1 MPYAVCPEFSAGAG
15 VRLDPVSLRLFV
27 RIVETGSIAA
37 AAEREHIAASAVS
50 RRISDLEGQLK
61 TALLQRT
68 NKGVEATAAGL
79 ALLSLARNVLHSLD
93 DIAVQ
98 MGEYAAGLRGHVRV
112 AANLSSITQF
122 LPGEMKGFMAQHPQV
137 QLHLEEMIS
146 TRVTK
151 AVFENQAD
159 VGIFAHVPYGEEVET
174 FPYHTDRLVLIVPRE
189 HPLAA
194 GGPVRLRDTLAYDY
208 VGLHTGS
215 AINLQLVKAATELE
229 RTVSMRIQVTSYE
242 ALCLMVESGIGIG
255 LLPAA
260 VAGRYADVLAIQCV
274 DLDEAWAERVLKLC
288 VRSYAALPVAAR
300 LLVDHLRQPDE

>member
-1 MPYAVCPEFSAGAG
+1 M
-15 VRLDPVSLRLFV
+15 RLDPVSLRLFV
-27 RIVETGSIAA
+27 RIVESGSIAA

-50 RRISDLEGQLK
+50 RRISELEGALN

-68 NKGVEATAAGL
+68 NKGVAATAAGL

-93 DIAVQ
+93 EIAVQ
-98 MGEYAAGLRGHVRV
+98 MSDYAAGLRGHVRV

-122 LPGEMKGFMAQHPQV
+122 LPGEIKHFIALHPQV
-137 QLHLEEMIS
+137 QIHLEEMIS

-159 VGIFAHVPYGEEVET
+159 IGIFAHVPYGQEVET
-174 FPYHTDRLVLIVPRE
+174 FPYHTDRLVLIVPRD
-189 HPLAA
+189 HPLAGSA
-194 GGPVRLRDTLAYDY
+194 GVRLADTLAYDF

-215 AINLQLVKAATELE
+215 AINLQLVKAATDLE

-255 LLPAA
+255 LLPEA
-260 VAGRYADVLAIQCV
+260 VARRYADVLAIV
-274 DLDEAWAERVLKLC
+274 PVGLAEPWAERVLKLC

-300 LLVDHLRQPDE
+300 LLVDHLRQKA

>member
-1 MPYAVCPEFSAGAG
+1 M
-15 VRLDPVSLRLFV
+15 RLDPVSLRLFV
-27 RIVETGSIAA
+27 RIVESGSIAA

-50 RRISDLEGQLK
+50 RRISELEDALN

-68 NKGVEATAAGL
+68 NKGVAATAAGL

-93 DIAVQ
+93 EIAVQ
-98 MGEYAAGLRGHVRV
+98 MSDYAAGLRGHVRV

-122 LPGEMKGFMAQHPQV
+122 LPGEIKHFIALHPQV
-137 QLHLEEMIS
+137 QIHLEEMIS

-159 VGIFAHVPYGEEVET
+159 IGIFAHVPYGQEVET
-174 FPYHTDRLVLIVPRE
+174 FPYHSDRLVLIVPRD
-189 HPLAA
+189 HPLAGSA
-194 GGPVRLRDTLAYDY
+194 GVRLADTLAYDF

-215 AINLQLVKAATELE
+215 AINLQLVKAATDLE

-255 LLPAA
+255 LLPEA
-260 VAGRYADVLAIQCV
+260 VARRYADVLAIV
-274 DLDEAWAERVLKLC
+274 PVGLAEPWAERVLKLC

-300 LLVDHLRQPDE
+300 LLVDHLRQKA

>member
-1 MPYAVCPEFSAGAG
+1 M
-15 VRLDPVSLRLFV
+15 RLDPVSLRLFV
-27 RIVETGSIAA
+27 RIVESGSIAA

-50 RRISDLEGQLK
+50 RRISELEGALN

-68 NKGVEATAAGL
+68 NKGVAATAAGL

-93 DIAVQ
+93 EIAVQ
-98 MGEYAAGLRGHVRV
+98 MSDYAAGLRGHVRV

-122 LPGEMKGFMAQHPQV
+122 LPGEIKRFIALHPQV
-137 QLHLEEMIS
+137 QIHLEEMIS

-159 VGIFAHVPYGEEVET
+159 IGIFAHVPYGQEVET
-174 FPYHTDRLVLIVPRE
+174 FPYHSDRLVLIVPRD
-189 HPLAA
+189 HPLAGSA
-194 GGPVRLRDTLAYDY
+194 GLRLADTLAYDF

-215 AINLQLVKAATELE
+215 AINLQLVKAATDLE

-255 LLPAA
+255 LLPEA
-260 VAGRYADVLAIQCV
+260 VARRYADVLAIV
-274 DLDEAWAERVLKLC
+274 PVGLAEPWAERVLKLC

-300 LLVDHLRQPDE
+300 LLVDHLRQKA